1 MPNYRGAPSA
11 RRRAQPGGRGR
22 PALRGRGSLSREPAR
37 AGRCCEKQ
45 PPQSRS
51 RHPVTPDSMGKRRPC
66 RGRPPSPA
74 RRPGPGNQRMLVSLA
89 ARSPSPGR
97 GGFNS
102 IRHPGAGWI
111 PQHDRR
117 SRRGRVGTSV
127 VKTPRGSQPAPSPSS
142 TFMNSTPLSE
152 GIMSHMENPNPSGW
166 ERGKGKRNIV

>member
-1 MPNYRGAPSA
+1 MPESA
-11 RRRAQPGGRGR
+11 GERSPAGRRA
-22 PALRGRGSLSREPAR
+22 PAR
-37 AGRCCEKQ
+37 GEPRSASRAHTPRGPHAGLPHPRTLAPAGGGGCAEAAAA
-45 PPQSRS
+45 PPAA
-51 RHPVTPDSMGKRRPC
+51 D
-66 RGRPPSPA
+66 PPAPA
-74 RRPGPGNQRMLVSLA
+74 APA